1 MSSLRCLCASQ
12 TAIRCVLENSTY
24 HVLNAHCRGVE
35 APIIN
40 IHYPY
45 LCLKKLTKDQKYNRK
60 RRKDGNKDFRRV
72 PKEGYFDGVRV
83 TRKQITFYISNEAAE
98 RLQQMAD
105 DVGVFKW
112 EMASRTIL
120 KGLPGIQSSGY
131 ARLRNSEAIN
141 RYDWNVLY
149 LEPIIKRIH
158 YRSGKADKRVTID
171 VTSTAWNKIHC
182 HSTATERSMSQIFQ
196 QLCLNYKPLSKEQLE
211 QQKLA
216 HEEYKRNLDIRVRE
230 RAAQL
235 VREYAK
241 PSKFLDTGYDF
252 IHVKGIPI
260 EYWDDAEL
268 DEYNELMEKKFKELN
283 RRIDESKKHNDE
295 LFGKLQ
301 SSTDESEE

>member
-1 MSSLRCLCASQ
+1 M
-12 TAIRCVLENSTY
+12 
-24 HVLNAHCRGVE
+24 
-35 APIIN
+35 P
-40 IHYPY
+40 
-45 LCLKKLTKDQKYNRK
+45 KKLTKDQKYNRK

-112 EMASRTIL
+112 EMASRIIL

-131 ARLRNSEAIN
+131 ARLRKPEAIN

-149 LEPIIKRIH
+149 LEPVIKRIH

-182 HSTATERSMSQIFQ
+182 HSTVTERSMSQIFQ

-235 VREYAK
+235 AREYAK

-252 IHVKGIPI
+252 IHVKGIPV

-268 DEYNELMEKKFKELN
+268 DEYNVLIEKKFKELN

-301 SSTDESEE
+301 SSTDDSEE